1 MYFPVIYTE
10 FVMFIT
16 LVVFFLILS
25 VLVLIHEFGH
35 FIAAKKFGIRV
46 EEFGFGLP
54 PRVWGKKIGETIYS
68 INWLP
73 IGGFVRLFG
82 EESEEDG
89 GVKIKN
95 IDRAFYARPLLQR
108 TIVIV
113 AGVVMNFI
121 LAVFIIS
128 FLYTQGVPIDTRRVH
143 IEMVEKDS
151 PAELGGLKRYDV
163 LLEFNKIKLL
173 DREEFIKKTNDHLGE
188 EVTLTVLRGAN
199 LEHYQQLDEACPS
212 CEVLNI
218 TLVPRKDPPEKYLPP
233 LNENSNFTVIKK
245 TVRKLLNI
253 KEPEVSKPL
262 KEGPIGVVISQS
274 ETITYSPLRA
284 PFVGLFESVTRSLEL
299 GKGIAVTIWKL
310 ISLQPVS
317 KDIAGPIGIAQF
329 TGMAIT
335 LGKKAVLELLGLLSL
350 NLAIVNIL
358 PFPAL
363 DGGRLLFILIEG
375 ISGKRVKLTWER
387 YIHQIGMVILLT
399 LIVLVTV
406 NDLMRIISQ

>member
-1 MYFPVIYTE
+1 
-10 FVMFIT
+10 MFIT